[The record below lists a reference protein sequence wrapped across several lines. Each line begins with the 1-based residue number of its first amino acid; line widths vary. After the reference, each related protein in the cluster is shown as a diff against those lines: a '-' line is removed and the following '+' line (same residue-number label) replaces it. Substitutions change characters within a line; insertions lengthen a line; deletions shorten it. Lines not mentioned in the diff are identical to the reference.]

1 MRRVRTQVTLIQ
13 RVVTAVVIVV
23 AAASMLLTFP
33 EMQAVGTSMLASA
46 GLLGIVAGIAAQST
60 LGNLFAGLQIAFGDM
75 VRIGDTVVVDGEW
88 GTVEEITLT
97 FLTVRTWDERRITMP
112 VSYFTSK
119 PFENWSRGGAQMT
132 GTVFFHLDHAAPME
146 KMRQR
151 LHEILQEC
159 PDWDGRSWSL
169 VVTDTTP
176 STIVVRAL
184 VTARDADTLW
194 TVRCQVREQMVEWL
208 QAEHAYALPRISTT
222 TGAGRARPGPPGPG
236 AGPAQAGRADSPLA
250 PPSQPSAGRHGVP
263 RRLRMSRCRSTRSTT
278 SGSAPGSL
286 RAESTSCRAAESISP
301 WMRCTFFMRVMRF
314 SKCSR
319 RSSSTMSGAMRAP
332 MSWARR
338 ASWSLTSSGSSST
351 SRISFSRRLDALIT
365 RTASSRSSASSASE
379 SARTRSLRTS
389 QGSVRP
395 CTTSVVSTTAKAMK
409 RISSR
414 AGKSPPP
421 SMVYG
426 MARASATEAT
436 PRIPDHHMMRVSRQ
450 LIGMSSS

>member
-1 MRRVRTQVTLIQ
+1 MSLEDVLRPVAVVGGSLVVTLVLVWLADRALRRIDAAHPETPLWGLLRRCRIPLQVALCAALLRGSYDETGIAAVEEHGAGAGRALSLVLIAATAWLVVRAAAAIVESSYSRYAASARDAARVRRVRTQVTLIQ

-33 EMQAVGTSMLASA
+33 EMRTVGTSMLASA

-112 VSYFTSK
+112 VSYFTGK

-132 GTVFFHLDHAAPME
+132 GIVLFHLDHSAPVE

-184 VTARDADTLW
+184 VTARDADTVW
-194 TVRCQVREQMVEWL
+194 TVRCEVRERMIEWL
-208 QAEHAYALPRISTT
+208 RTEHAYALPRIST
-222 TGAGRARPGPPGPG
+222 AP
-236 AGPAQAGRADSPLA
+236 A
-250 PPSQPSAGRHGVP
+250 PPVHEGETP
-263 RRLRMSRCRSTRSTT
+263 
-278 SGSAPGSL
+278 
-286 RAESTSCRAAESISP
+286 
-301 WMRCTFFMRVMRF
+301 
-314 SKCSR
+314 
-319 RSSSTMSGAMRAP
+319 
-332 MSWARR
+332 
-338 ASWSLTSSGSSST
+338 
-351 SRISFSRRLDALIT
+351 
-365 RTASSRSSASSASE
+365 
-379 SARTRSLRTS
+379 
-389 QGSVRP
+389 QG
-395 CTTSVVSTTAKAMK
+395 
-409 RISSR
+409 
-414 AGKSPPP
+414 
-421 SMVYG
+421 
-426 MARASATEAT
+426 
-436 PRIPDHHMMRVSRQ
+436 
-450 LIGMSSS
+450 